1 MANVPSNLI
10 PSRVTQLPI
19 APVASPDGL
28 LLFTYQGVSYQ
39 VRAGDLLQV
48 SGVPTTRQVL
58 AGTGMTGGGALSSDV
73 TLSIANGGVGTT
85 QLSNTGDR
93 KSVV

>member
-1 MANVPSNLI
+1 MSDVPSNLI
-10 PSRVTQLPI
+10 PSRVTQLPT

-48 SGVPTTRQVL
+48 SGVPTTRQVI
-58 AGTGMTGGGALSSDV
+58 AGTGMAGGGPLSPDV
-73 TLSIANGGVGTT
+73 TLSIANGGVGT
-85 QLSNTGDR
+85 GR
-93 KSVV
+93 RAR